1 MSVSQ
6 CIDKVIPPPP
16 PHHPV
21 LRRQN
26 AIYRPGLAMPALVK
40 TTSPTSLNHWE
51 STEAESSCLNS
62 GCECVECE
70 SRVADLRK
78 RMRDW
83 YRGWEEEE
91 CFEC

>member
-1 MSVSQ
+1 MSVSAM
-6 CIDKVIPPPP
+6 
-16 PHHPV
+16 H
-21 LRRQN
+21 QN

-51 STEAESSCLNS
+51 SAESSCLTS
-62 GCECVECE
+62 GCE

-83 YRGWEEEE
+83 EEEE